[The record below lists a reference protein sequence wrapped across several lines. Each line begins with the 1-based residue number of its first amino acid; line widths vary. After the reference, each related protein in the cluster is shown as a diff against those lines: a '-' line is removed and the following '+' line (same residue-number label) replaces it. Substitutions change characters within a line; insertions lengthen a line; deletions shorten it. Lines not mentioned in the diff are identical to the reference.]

1 VSQQLWYFEKFART
15 RAAVALHSPSGG
27 GRERVRRG
35 RQAGGTGQREG
46 EGKEVGGQV
55 GGWACRRGWTGNG
68 CAEGSV
74 AWAD

>member
-1 VSQQLWYFEKFART
+1 
-15 RAAVALHSPSGG
+15 
-27 GRERVRRG
+27 VRRG